1 MANSRSGPVHRGSDD
16 GLNTSDQLA
25 HLLRNVIKPLYDEP
39 EAHSYNDMLE
49 AFGRILKIAEITDKE
64 TEQ

>member
-1 MANSRSGPVHRGSDD
+1 MDNK
-16 GLNTSDQLA
+16 DQVLA

-39 EAHSYNDMLE
+39 EAHSYNDVMD
-49 AFGRILKIAEITDKE
+49 AFSRILKIAELTDKKE

>member
-1 MANSRSGPVHRGSDD
+1 MANPRSGPVHSGPDD
-16 GLNTSDQLA
+16 GLR

-39 EAHSYNDMLE
+39 EAHTYNDMLE
-49 AFGRILKIAEITDKE
+49 AFGRILKIAELTDNKE

>member
-1 MANSRSGPVHRGSDD
+1 MVNPRSGPVHSGPDD
-16 GLNTSDQLA
+16 GLR

-39 EAHSYNDMLE
+39 EAHTYNDMLE
-49 AFGRILKIAEITDKE
+49 AFGRILKIAEITDNKE

>member
-1 MANSRSGPVHRGSDD
+1 MANPRSGPVHRGPDD
-16 GLNTSDQLA
+16 GLR

-39 EAHSYNDMLE
+39 EAHTYNDMLE
-49 AFGRILKIAEITDKE
+49 AFGRILKIAELTDNKE

>member
-1 MANSRSGPVHRGSDD
+1 
-16 GLNTSDQLA
+16 
-25 HLLRNVIKPLYDEP
+25 VIKPLYDEP
-39 EAHSYNDMLE
+39 EAYTYNDMLE